1 MLWEMDVNV
10 RRNYM
15 IEREIRFKIDDE
27 IKSNIISSSEL
38 LEESTTCIDLCMG
51 KYGFDSLD
59 KLGYI
64 IRIRNKNGKI
74 NMESKRKLE
83 NNKWNEASIPLQN
96 IEAGF
101 DFLKNLGL
109 LPYLY
114 INRTREIRKIKQA
127 KICLDSID
135 LLGDYVEFELEDG
148 FEFEDLK
155 QYIEK
160 NKIQGNPAPLYG
172 DIFKECMSS
181 LEFKEKFDNRLKEVL
196 TTQSDK

>member
-1 MLWEMDVNV
+1 
-10 RRNYM
+10 M
-15 IEREIRFKIDDE
+15 IEREIRYKINDE
-27 IKSNIISSSEL
+27 VRNNIINTSEL
-38 LEESTTCIDLCMG
+38 LEESTSCIDLCMG

-74 NMESKRKLE
+74 NMESKRKIE
-83 NNKWNEASIPLQN
+83 NNKWSEVSIPLQDIKN
-96 IEAGF
+96 GF

-135 LLGDYVEFELEDG
+135 LLGDYVEFELEEG

-155 QYIEK
+155 EYIEE
-160 NKIQGNPAPLYG
+160 NKIQENPAPLYG
-172 DIFKECMSS
+172 DIFKACMSS

-196 TTQSDK
+196 KNQSDK

>member
-10 RRNYM
+10 RRKYM

-27 IKSNIISSSEL
+27 IKSNIINTSEL

-83 NNKWNEASIPLQN
+83 NNKWNEASIPLQD

-109 LPYLY
+109 SPYLY
-114 INRTREIRKIKQA
+114 INRTIK
-127 KICLDSID
+127 
-135 LLGDYVEFELEDG
+135 Y
-148 FEFEDLK
+148 
-155 QYIEK
+155 
-160 NKIQGNPAPLYG
+160 
-172 DIFKECMSS
+172 
-181 LEFKEKFDNRLKEVL
+181 
-196 TTQSDK
+196 